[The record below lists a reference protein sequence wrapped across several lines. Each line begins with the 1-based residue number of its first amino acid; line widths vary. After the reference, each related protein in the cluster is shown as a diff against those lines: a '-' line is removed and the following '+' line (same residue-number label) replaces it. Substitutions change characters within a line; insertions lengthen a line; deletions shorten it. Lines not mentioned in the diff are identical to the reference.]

1 MSNENVQ
8 TEMRGTALEELIKG
22 VNVDKM
28 MDVVTA
34 KVKALRN
41 ARENAETCAG
51 TDFGE
56 EEAQRARRLESQ
68 IKMICDR
75 VNGIH

>member
-1 MSNENVQ
+1 MKDDKVQ
-8 TEMRGTALEELIKG
+8 TAMRGTALEELIKG
-22 VNVDKM
+22 IDIDKM
-28 MDVVTA
+28 MDVVAA

-41 ARENAETCAG
+41 ARENAEACKG
-51 TDFGE
+51 TEFGD
-56 EEAQRARRLESQ
+56 EEALRARRLETQ